1 MAAAAEK
8 LAPPSQK
15 NRLFVT
21 VPGYDYSHYCYASY
35 AKERRGGLR
44 PVIPADERPKADL
57 IHTTLWYERLQKPI
71 LFSTYIDCDHG
82 RCLSKNL
89 LHGKINVDK
98 LRGRIVDELGEAAKF
113 TRLVRSRSGRGI
125 HVWIFFPG
133 VPICEA
139 SKDTLDLIQKI
150 QTALQML
157 LEDFGADPQ
166 ASGLE
171 RWGTNWRNTARAIDD
186 DIETWQ
192 NEVRK
197 TQTRVLSFLYRA
209 LKSNPKT
216 SGIFLKP
223 LTRFYPDRRVSR
235 KIAMFVAGNLKAM
248 DSGEEIRIKAKDLLA
263 ALGISKNTLPEL
275 LSAPV
280 GESTTR
286 LRGVRIERDLERHG
300 HYLVSATSEFPR
312 VRHLAEALVSY
323 NSKKA
328 RGSGRGSQT
337 IMIFVPTA
345 KPEAVAD
352 GDRNR
357 AISHV
362 YLKLKW
368 HGCTVET
375 AHRIVGRYISR
386 MPGAASSCNAA
397 RYMDIGSNIFK
408 NYTKHEGCRPGI
420 AEDWLTAL
428 ASNKL
433 QSKKPSHCP
442 KSPKGELVCSAPWA
456 EKNPLPT
463 AAGGSGRAGE
473 ENDPVMRSSIA
484 PVVSIEEWKRRG
496 NVRGVLRHLACSVD
510 LKANPDQQN
519 RSSGIVSRRIGA
531 ESKTP
536 APPVPLS
543 RKVSELIMTDQRF
556 SLEKKARLLEE
567 LIPLVLASPLSE
579 AALET
584 LRQLWPHASFGN

>member
-8 LAPPSQK
+8 LAPAFQK

-21 VPGYDYSHYCYASY
+21 VPGYEYSHYCYASY
-35 AKERRGGLR
+35 AKNRRGGLR

-57 IHTTLWYERLQKPI
+57 IHTTLWYERLHMAI

-82 RCLSKNL
+82 RCLNKNL

-98 LRGRIVDELGEAAKF
+98 LRSRIVDELGEAAKF
-113 TRLVRSRSGRGI
+113 TRLVRSKSGRGI

-133 VPICEA
+133 VPVSEA

-150 QTALQML
+150 QSALQIL
-157 LEDFGADPQ
+157 LEDFGADPN

-171 RWGTNWRNTARAIDD
+171 RWGTNWKNTARAIDD
-186 DIETWQ
+186 DIDTWQ

-216 SGIFLKP
+216 LGIFLKP
-223 LTRFYPDRRVSR
+223 LTRFYPDQRVSR
-235 KIAMFVAGNLKAM
+235 KMTMFVASNLKAIE
-248 DSGEEIRIKAKDLLA
+248 SGEDICIKAKDLLA

-275 LSAPV
+275 LSSPV

-286 LRGVRIERDLERHG
+286 LRGVRIERDLERRG
-300 HYLVSATSEFPR
+300 HYLVSATSEFSR
-312 VRHLAEALVSY
+312 VRHLAEAFVS
-323 NSKKA
+323 SSQKDRK
-328 RGSGRGSQT
+328 SGKGGGQA
-337 IMIFVPTA
+337 IMIFVPTT

-368 HGCTVET
+368 HGCKVET
-375 AHRIVGRYISR
+375 AHRIVCQYIAR
-386 MPGAASSCNAA
+386 MRGAPSSTNAA
-397 RYMDIGSNIFK
+397 RYIDIGSNIYK
-408 NYTKHEGCRPGI
+408 RYTENDGCRPGI
-420 AEDWLTAL
+420 AEDWLTSL
-428 ASNKL
+428 ASNKR
-433 QSKKPSHCP
+433 QSTKPSHCP

-456 EKNPLPT
+456 EKNPPPT
-463 AAGGSGRAGE
+463 AAGEGDRAGVK
-473 ENDPVMRSSIA
+473 NDPVMRSSIA
-484 PVVSIEEWKRRG
+484 PVVSMEEWRRKG
-496 NVRGVLRHLACSVD
+496 HVRGVLRHLARSVD
-510 LKANPDQQN
+510 IKASVDQQN
-519 RSSGIVSRRIGA
+519 KSSNVVSRRIGA
-531 ESKTP
+531 ESREP
-536 APPVPLS
+536 PSPVPLS
-543 RKVSELIMTDQRF
+543 RTVSDLIMTDRRF
-556 SLEKKARLLEE
+556 TKEKKAQLLEE
-567 LIPLVLASPLSE
+567 LMPLVLTLPLSD

-584 LRQLWPHASFGN
+584 LRHLWPHANFDN